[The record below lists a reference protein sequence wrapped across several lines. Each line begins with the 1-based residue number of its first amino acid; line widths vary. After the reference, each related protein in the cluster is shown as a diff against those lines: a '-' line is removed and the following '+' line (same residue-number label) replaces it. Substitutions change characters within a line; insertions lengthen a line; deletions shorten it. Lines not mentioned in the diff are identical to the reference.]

1 MKLHNNLFAISKTIF
16 MSIYGDFKYFQ
27 GVLKN
32 QKLEHET
39 ITYIL
44 LPNESN
50 ICIILCK
57 YIIISSCKY

>member
-1 MKLHNNLFAISKTIF
+1 MKSHNNLFAISKTIF

-50 ICIILCK
+50 MYHIM
-57 YIIISSCKY
+57 